1 MTGRK
6 VCGVDA
12 FGSVFTYGR
21 QLKAWGRNPS
31 TSPWKLWIG
40 SGPST
45 ARLKWP
51 RFWRESRA
59 IRLWKPLF
67 VFAWGIPQ
75 RKRHLAPD
83 GQSKTW
89 SCGGGWQRGA
99 KNNFYPF
106 FCRKKTFLNPARRP
120 FAAKIENRRL

>member
-59 IRLWKPLF
+59 IRLGKLLF

-75 RKRHLAPD
+75 RKRRSEEHTSELQSPDHLV
-83 GQSKTW
+83 
-89 SCGGGWQRGA
+89 
-99 KNNFYPF
+99 
-106 FCRKKTFLNPARRP
+106 CRLLLEKKKKTHKNSIRIAPPSMCYDSHQAY
-120 FAAKIENRRL
+120 